1 MPTPRRKRTALSLL
15 TAAGFGVLELLLAA
29 CSATGRTLLN
39 N

>member
-15 TAAGFGVLELLLAA
+15 TAAGSGVLELLLAA
-29 CSATGRTLLN
+29 CSATGSTLLN